1 MVILNEYPS
10 GDKVVVNSDQ
20 IRLIRPMNNGNTSKI
35 FFANDQY
42 VTVNVTIDSVVELLK
57 GKPAKTEKK
66 D

>member
-1 MVILNEYPS
+1 MVHLNEYPS
-10 GDKVVVNSDQ
+10 GDKVVVNPDQ
-20 IRLIRPMNNGNTSKI
+20 IRLIRPMNNGHTSKI